1 VEAQTGFASNLEA
14 AKVVSKYIT
23 VINTQD
29 FVGLEVQTENR
40 DLIGKSV
47 TYQVVYEVL
56 SLDGIMTVHSQQ
68 KALQIKFAE
77 NKCSLI
83 DFTMPSL
90 SGIEFTLFRDGP
102 QYVDVSPDFGNEDA
116 SECDLEYSF
125 VGVTHLP
132 SLGFV
137 DSKLYFDRD
146 YNGARS
152 DETVMGAK
160 IKLCIAEGNCKETEA
175 FTLEITSPCRTA
187 TVSKE
192 EIGRIATQSV
202 PYLGSRSVKISSA
215 PWSNSVSRS
224 LDTALYPEEQICGE
238 YSYVISSCTG
248 SVCSPVT
255 WATASTDSDG
265 GVVLEFNPTT
275 EQRFNT
281 DYELVFT
288 VRLDEY

>member
-1 VEAQTGFASNLEA
+1 M
-14 AKVVSKYIT
+14 
-23 VINTQD
+23 
-29 FVGLEVQTENR
+29 
-40 DLIGKSV
+40 
-47 TYQVVYEVL
+47 VYEVL
-56 SLDGIMTVHSQQ
+56 SLDGIMAVHSQQ
-68 KALQIKFAE
+68 KAFQVKFAE

-83 DFTMPSL
+83 DFTMPDFSN
-90 SGIEFTLFRDGP
+90 SGVEFTLFRDEP
-102 QYVDVSPDFGNEDA
+102 QYVDITPDFGGEDA
-116 SECDLEYSF
+116 SECDFEYSF

-132 SLGFV
+132 SLEFV
-137 DSKLYFDRD
+137 DSRLYFDRNH
-146 YNGARS
+146 NGARS

-160 IKLCIAEGNCKETEA
+160 IRLCIAEGNCKETEA

-202 PYLGSRSVKISSA
+202 PYLGSSSVKISSA
-215 PWSNSVSRS
+215 PWSHSVSQS
-224 LDTALYPEEQICGE
+224 LNTALYPEEQICGE
-238 YSYVISSCTG
+238 YSYVVSSCTE

-265 GVVLEFNPTT
+265 GVVLEFNATE